1 VNAGGDTAGMT
12 RTKNKTIATWLALL
26 GGTLGAHRFYLQGP
40 RDALAWAH
48 PLPSLIGLAGAV
60 RMNNLGQDDHTAW
73 LLIPLLGL
81 MISVSMLTAIVYGL
95 TPDDKWSAQHNPGL
109 PVQTNGWGAVLGVVV
124 ALLVGGAVLMGTLA
138 FGGQKYFEY
147 QRERSES
154 AAAGAAPP
162 PSAAQNT
169 EKPTQ

>member
-1 VNAGGDTAGMT
+1 
-12 RTKNKTIATWLALL
+12 
-26 GGTLGAHRFYLQGP
+26 
-40 RDALAWAH
+40 
-48 PLPSLIGLAGAV
+48 
-60 RMNNLGQDDHTAW
+60 
-73 LLIPLLGL
+73 
-81 MISVSMLTAIVYGL
+81 
-95 TPDDKWSAQHNPGL
+95 
-109 PVQTNGWGAVLGVVV
+109 VLGVVV